1 MGVVTDI
8 RGRSWAARL
17 VPAVLR
23 ARAGRSG
30 KRTVSLFWRIFSLNA
45 VGLVVATALL
55 LGPVTVSTPVLPHEA
70 LILLAGLTALLAG
83 NAVVLRLGLTP
94 LHRLGR
100 AMSTADLLVPGTRPE
115 VAGPAEAAELI
126 ATYNTMLDRL
136 QAERAAGAGRAL
148 HAQERERHR
157 IARELHDEV
166 GQTLTAVLLQLKR
179 VADRVPGELREEVSL
194 AQEATRAG
202 LDEIRRIARRLR
214 PGVLE
219 ELGLA
224 SALRALAAEF
234 THHGLTVAH
243 HVPGDLPPLTP
254 EAELVIYRVAQE
266 SLTNTARHSA
276 AGRADLTLRPLPGGI
291 ELLVRDNGAGLGEAP
306 EGAGIRGMRERALL
320 IGAEIHLEPA
330 PGRGTAVR
338 LRIPVPAGE
347 PHVPSPHLPGDA
359 NPATDPAAA
368 PATDR
373 TAAPATDPAAAP
385 ATDRTAAPATDPA
398 ADRPGDRT

>member
-8 RGRSWAARL
+8 RSRAGAGRLTAAVSWT
-17 VPAVLR
+17 R
-23 ARAGRSG
+23 AGRAGRSG

-45 VGLVVATALL
+45 AGLVAATALL
-55 LGPVTVSTPVLPHEA
+55 LGPVTVSTPVLPGEA
-70 LILLAGLTALLAG
+70 LVLLGGLAALLAG
-83 NAVVLRLGLTP
+83 NALVLRIGLTP

-100 AMSTADLLVPGTRPE
+100 AMATADLLRPGARPA
-115 VAGPAEAAELI
+115 VSGPAEAAELI

-136 QAERAAGAGRAL
+136 QAERTAGAGRAL

-179 VADRVPGELREEVSL
+179 VADRVPGELREDVAL

-224 SALRALAAEF
+224 SALRALAAEY
-234 THHGLTVAH
+234 THHGLTVRH
-243 HVPGDLPPLTP
+243 QVSGDLPPLSP

-266 SLTNTARHSA
+266 GLTNTARHA
-276 AGRADLTLRPLPGGI
+276 AADRADLSLRPAPGGV
-291 ELLVRDNGAGLGEAP
+291 ELLVRDNGTGLGGAP

-320 IGAEIHLEPA
+320 IGAEIHIEPA
-330 PGRGTAVR
+330 PGRGTGIR
-338 LRIPVPAGE
+338 LRVPVPTG
-347 PHVPSPHLPGDA
+347 
-359 NPATDPAAA
+359 AT
-368 PATDR
+368 
-373 TAAPATDPAAAP
+373 
-385 ATDRTAAPATDPA
+385 
-398 ADRPGDRT
+398 